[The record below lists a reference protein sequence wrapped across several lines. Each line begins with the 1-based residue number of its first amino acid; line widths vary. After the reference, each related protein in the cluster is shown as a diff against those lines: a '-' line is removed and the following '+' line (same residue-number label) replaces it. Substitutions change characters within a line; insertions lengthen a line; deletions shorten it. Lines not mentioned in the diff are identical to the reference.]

1 MPARQTGT
9 DSLSPPPR
17 RRVYTEE
24 SQLQKLESINHNR
37 KSLVFDNDY
46 DDSKIALGNTS
57 PTSTASAEVEGVST
71 GALKVAGSD
80 NENEEPNGKQP
91 KLKFVRKTSAEDL
104 YELKSNLS
112 FDQKRFKDGLPKSR
126 LSDVKFTNVDSIL
139 DHSTTKSDRFAGFFV
154 LFWMGVAVTVV
165 DSIVNYIRLYGFES
179 QIVSLLLTDLFDIAF
194 MDFLMYLSTFFSF
207 ILHSFIAKGFLN
219 WSKTGWIILSIYEF
233 VFLIVFMSIAEHR
246 NFPWIGKIF
255 LFLHQ
260 LVLLMKMHSY
270 GFYNGYLWRIY
281 DELQI
286 SRNFKKKHQH
296 IQDEHVEDLINKSIQ
311 FCEFELQ
318 SQSTTEPFPTNINLK
333 NFFEYSMFPTL
344 VYQIDFPRT
353 PKIRWCYVGEKL
365 AAIFGVIL
373 LMIVIAQN
381 NMYPLAIRALELRS
395 LPLIERVQH
404 YPLLLLNIMPSFLL
418 IYILVWYLI
427 WDAILNCIAELS
439 RFGDRDFYGDWWN
452 CISWDQFA
460 REWNVP
466 VHKFLLRHVYHSSIS
481 AMRLSKT
488 SATIFTFL
496 LSSIVHEMAM
506 YVLFH
511 KMRGYLLLL
520 QMFQLPLVAISK
532 SKYLR
537 ERKTLGNVTFWIGI
551 ASGPS
556 LMCTLYLTF

>member
-1 MPARQTGT
+1 MSDSRKRSYT
-9 DSLSPPPR
+9 DQS
-17 RRVYTEE
+17 T
-24 SQLQKLESINHNR
+24 LQELEHVNQNR
-37 KSLVFDNDY
+37 KSLAFDHDY
-46 DDSKIALGNTS
+46 DDSKVALATESDQVEDDSYNDE
-57 PTSTASAEVEGVST
+57 SADDNS
-71 GALKVAGSD
+71 ALKLGG
-80 NENEEPNGKQP
+80 NEPRKDSTHGTDALTEEAQQP
-91 KLKFVRKTSAEDL
+91 RLKLVKKATDRDL
-104 YELKSNLS
+104 YELKTKVVVDN
-112 FDQKRFKDGLPKSR
+112 KRFKDGLPKSK
-126 LSDVKFTNVDSIL
+126 LTDVKFSNVDSIL
-139 DHSTTKSDRFAGFFV
+139 DHSATKSNRFAGFYV
-154 LFWMGVAVTVV
+154 LFWLAVSVTVI
-165 DSIVNYIRLYGFES
+165 DSCVNYILANGLES
-179 QIVSLLLTDLFDIAF
+179 QIVTLLLTDLFDIAF
-194 MDFLMYLSTFFSF
+194 MDLLMYLSIYFVF
-207 ILHSFIAKGFLN
+207 ILHSLVAKGFIS
-219 WSKTGWIILSIYEF
+219 WSKTGWIILSIYEC
-233 VFLIVFMSIAEHR
+233 VFLIAFMFISENR

-281 DELQI
+281 EELQF
-286 SRNFKKKHQH
+286 SRFFQKKNED
-296 IQDEHVEDLINKSIQ
+296 IEDDHVKELITKSIE

-318 SQSTTEPFPTNINLK
+318 SQSTREPFPTNINIK
-333 NFFEYSMFPTL
+333 NFFNYTMFPTL

-353 PKIRWCYVGEKL
+353 PKIRWNYVGEKL
-365 AAIFGVIL
+365 AAIFGVIT

-381 NMYPLAIRALELRS
+381 HMYPLAMRAIDLRS
-395 LPLIERVQH
+395 LPLYDRIQH

-439 RFGDRDFYGDWWN
+439 KFGDRDFYGDWWN

-460 REWNVP
+460 REWNIP

-481 AMRLSKT
+481 ALRLSKT

-506 YVLFH
+506 FVLFH

-520 QMFQLPLVAISK
+520 QMFQLPLMAASK
-532 SKYLR
+532 SKFLK
-537 ERKTLGNVTFWIGI
+537 ERKTLGNVIFWFGI